1 MDLTPAD
8 AWDALA
14 RRDRR
19 YDGLFFV
26 GVTSTGIYC
35 RPVCPART
43 PARPRCEFFAT
54 AALAEREGYRPCLRC
69 RPEHAPN
76 TTRAPADATAALL
89 DDALRALDD
98 LPPDDDSLDA
108 LAARLGV
115 SARHL
120 RRVFVAR
127 LGVTPVAL
135 RQSRRLALAT
145 RLLRDTSLSVTEV
158 AHASGFKSLRR
169 FHESLRTRYGRT
181 PAALRGTVSPETSG
195 AFTLRLEHR
204 PPLDWDALLTF
215 LRGRAIPGVERVT
228 HDTWSRVIALH
239 GHVGAVHVTLDPARP
254 ALLARCTPSLLPVL
268 SPLVPRLRA
277 VFDLDARPDD
287 IARVLSADPALAPSV
302 RARPGLRVPG
312 GVSAFDLAV
321 RTVLGQQVS
330 VAAASTLCARVCD
343 RFGAALPEAL
353 REDGLWRRAPTPD
366 GLRDAPLDDL
376 AACGLPRSRAGTLR
390 DLGAC
395 FAAWGDALPTRER
408 FVATLRAVRGIG
420 EWTVQYLA
428 MRAWHDPDAFPA
440 GDLALRRA
448 LGVTRE
454 ADALARAEAWRPY
467 RAYATLHLWSA
478 PPAPSGDP

>member
-69 RPEHAPN
+69 RPEHAPGAA
-76 TTRAPADATAALL
+76 RAPVDATTALL
-89 DDALRALDD
+89 DDALRALDE

-120 RRVFVAR
+120 RRVFVAG

-145 RLLRDTSLSVTEV
+145 RLLRDTALSVTEV

-169 FHESLRTRYGRT
+169 FHESLRARYGRT
-181 PAALRGTVSPETSG
+181 PAALRGADAEEPG
-195 AFTLRLEHR
+195 AFTLRLDHR

-228 HDTWSRVIALH
+228 QDRWLRVVSLRGHLGTVRVTHDPS
-239 GHVGAVHVTLDPARP
+239 RP
-254 ALLARCTPSLLPVL
+254 ALLARCTSSLLPVL
-268 SPLVPRLRA
+268 SSLVPRLRA

-330 VAAASTLCARVCD
+330 VAAATTLSARVCD
-343 RFGAALPEAL
+343 RFGDALPEAL
-353 REDGLWRRAPTPD
+353 REDGLWRRPPAPEA
-366 GLRDAPLDDL
+366 LRDASLDDL
-376 AACGLPRSRAGTLR
+376 TACGVTRARAGTLR

-408 FVATLRAVRGIG
+408 FVTTLRAVRGVG
-420 EWTVQYLA
+420 DWTVQYLA

-467 RAYATLHLWSA
+467 RAYATVHLWCG
-478 PPAPSGDP
+478 PVPSGEAP